1 MEVIDVDSPPPAL
14 CENENLQELFSVD
27 WRPAS
32 DMFWQLENRKSSL
45 LEYLSEYGPRDF
57 PNSKKILKKLKRTL
71 TNLESGEPS
80 HHDHPNGSE
89 KAELGKFRTLL
100 DDVARHVTV
109 ATVRLSQPGLRKFF
123 VEGIGKYVLSSLERR
138 HSCSIELVC
147 ESSSPV
153 ALTEGLES
161 RFSSDLVGESLFAP
175 SEVCS
180 RIVLRTFYTS
190 FMCVIAHSYGA
201 GFQIFFQFV
210 VFIFL
215 SVKIKRTWDT
225 VDPGGGGYS
234 QKNWVGVC
242 GPLPKTL
249 TLFITK
255 ICDFPY
261 PIYDLTKNLIP
272 YL

>member
-32 DMFWQLENRKSSL
+32 DMFWQLENRKSAL

-57 PNSKKILKKLKRTL
+57 PNYKKILKKLKRTL
-71 TNLESGEPS
+71 TKL
-80 HHDHPNGSE
+80 DGSE
-89 KAELGKFRTLL
+89 KAELGKFRALL

-109 ATVRLSQPGLRKFF
+109 ATVRLNQPGLRKFF

-147 ESSSPV
+147 ESPSPV

-161 RFSSDLVGESLFAP
+161 RFSSDLVGECLFAP

-180 RIVLRTFYTS
+180 RIVFRTFYTS
-190 FMCVIAHSYGA
+190 FMCVIAHSYGT
-201 GFQIFFQFV
+201 GFQIFSS
-210 VFIFL
+210 L
-215 SVKIKRTWDT
+215 LYL
-225 VDPGGGGYS
+225 YS
-234 QKNWVGVC
+234 Y
-242 GPLPKTL
+242 PLRPNELGTRWITL
-249 TLFITK
+249 LRNCYIGL
-255 ICDFPY
+255 Y
-261 PIYDLTKNLIP
+261 S
-272 YL
+272 

>member
-1 MEVIDVDSPPPAL
+1 MEVIDVDSPPPAV

-71 TNLESGEPS
+71 TKLESG
-80 HHDHPNGSE
+80 GSE
-89 KAELGKFRTLL
+89 KAELGKFRALL

-109 ATVRLSQPGLRKFF
+109 ATVRLNQPGLRKFF

-147 ESSSPV
+147 ESPSPV

-180 RIVLRTFYTS
+180 RIVFRTFYTS
-190 FMCVIAHSYGA
+190 FMCVIAHSYGT
-201 GFQIFFQFV
+201 GFQIFSS
-210 VFIFL
+210 L
-215 SVKIKRTWDT
+215 LYL
-225 VDPGGGGYS
+225 YS
-234 QKNWVGVC
+234 Y
-242 GPLPKTL
+242 PLRSNKLGTRWITL
-249 TLFITK
+249 LRNCYIGL
-255 ICDFPY
+255 Y
-261 PIYDLTKNLIP
+261 S
-272 YL
+272 

>member
-14 CENENLQELFSVD
+14 CENESLQELFSVD

-57 PNSKKILKKLKRTL
+57 LNYKKILKKLKRTL
-71 TNLESGEPS
+71 TKLESGEPS

-89 KAELGKFRTLL
+89 KAELGKFRALL

-109 ATVRLSQPGLRKFF
+109 ATVRLNQPGLRKFF

-147 ESSSPV
+147 ESPSPV

-180 RIVLRTFYTS
+180 RIVFRTFYTS
-190 FMCVIAHSYGA
+190 FMCVIA
-201 GFQIFFQFV
+201 F

-215 SVKIKRTWDT
+215 SVKAKRTWDT
-225 VDPGGGGYS
+225 VDYPSTQLLHRTLLLMIIFESVLGSSLHSPTPRPDNIVIPNGLISTYFCALFNIVS
-234 QKNWVGVC
+234 VG
-242 GPLPKTL
+242 
-249 TLFITK
+249 
-255 ICDFPY
+255 
-261 PIYDLTKNLIP
+261 
-272 YL
+272 